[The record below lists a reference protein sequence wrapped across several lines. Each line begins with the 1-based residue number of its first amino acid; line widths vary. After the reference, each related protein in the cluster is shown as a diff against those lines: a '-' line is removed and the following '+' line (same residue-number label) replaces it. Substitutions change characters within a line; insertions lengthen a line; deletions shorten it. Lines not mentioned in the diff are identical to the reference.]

1 MSTFDEA
8 CMSGADFAEMNDFDP
23 YGRAESQTNSAAPA
37 TSARIIEL
45 SSYGAERFTG
55 PPPPVQWLVEDVFPL
70 GVPAV
75 LAAIGDTGKSFSALN
90 LCYHISSEPVGNLD
104 FNLPTL
110 GGRVAARGTA
120 VFITFEDSEAEVH
133 RRLMVI
139 DPNESRR
146 DRPGKLIVVA
156 LPDAGGPLPFFTRD
170 PYQGVR
176 VTDEWHMICDQ
187 LTKISDLRLVCF
199 DPLSNF
205 AQVALDKDSGE
216 AQFVASHFGMLSAET
231 GATVLASHHMRKA
244 PEAPKTLS
252 EARDRIRGSSGI
264 VDGVRVAYALW
275 PVDETDGKK
284 VCQTLQ
290 IPFVINRVVRGAVVK
305 ANGQA
310 SREIATYVRADNGLL
325 TDCTAALK
333 TRWPDQGLL
342 LDDLKGAVA
351 AAAIGGR
358 PLQKTGKAGLYERR
372 NELPESLSN
381 LAKHKL
387 EGLCQKLLDKG
398 EIKKCIAS
406 GSNAPQWLD
415 VRGGP
420 FDVGEGQFA
429 RGGQIVPDGDGS

>member
-8 CMSGADFAEMNDFDP
+8 YMSGAEFAEMDDFDP
-23 YGRAESQTNSAAPA
+23 YGRAERQTNSAAPA

-45 SSYGAERFTG
+45 SDYGAERFTG

-70 GVPAV
+70 GVPAI
-75 LAAIGDTGKSFSALN
+75 LAAMGDTGKSFSALN
-90 LCYHISSEPVGNLD
+90 LCYRISSQPVGNLD
-104 FNLPTL
+104 FNVPTL

-120 VFITFEDSEAEVH
+120 VFITSEDSEAEVH

-156 LPDAGGPLPFFTRD
+156 LPDAGGPLPFFTRH
-170 PYQGVR
+170 PYRGVR

-187 LTKISDLRLVCF
+187 LANISDLRLVCF

-231 GATVLASHHMRKA
+231 GATVLAAHHMRKA
-244 PEAPKTLS
+244 PEAPKTIA

-275 PVDETDGKK
+275 PVDEADGKK
-284 VCQTLQ
+284 VCRTLQ
-290 IPFVINRVVRGAVVK
+290 IPFSINRVVRGAVVK

-310 SREIATYVRADNGLL
+310 SREVATYVRADNGLL
-325 TDCTAALK
+325 IDRTADIRARRPERDKL
-333 TRWPDQGLL
+333 R
-342 LDDLKGAVA
+342 DDLIGAVA
-351 AAAIGGR
+351 AAALGKN
-358 PLQKTGKAGLYERR
+358 PFTKTGQSGLYAQRSR
-372 NELPESLSN
+372 LPEALRN
-381 LAKHKL
+381 LGRDRL
-387 EGLCQKLLDKG
+387 EALCQELLDEQK
-398 EIKKCIAS
+398 IKQCMARGSTAS
-406 GSNAPQWLD
+406 KWLD
-415 VRGGP
+415 VPDGP
-420 FDVGEGQFA
+420 FWRGEGEFKHGA
-429 RGGQIVPDGDGS
+429 AT